1 MNRLMTRLPS
11 AAVLLGALLLS
22 TLCASPSDAQTAYKC
37 TRDGSTYY
45 SDRPCPSD
53 GKTVTAVQPT
63 QPAQPAQ
70 SGTPSRSRR
79 SGADQEV
86 LLRYLG
92 PNCRSKAN
100 NILWLQQQAVR
111 DDDNGRL
118 QQRLEQ
124 EAMDYQEY
132 CAADEQQAREKMNRK
147 SNEVRERE
155 RAQQEAERAAQ
166 QQLTLSLAQ
175 CTEMRRI
182 RDQRRSQLATLT
194 AGERGDFERFEAN
207 FASRCTNL
215 APR

>member
-1 MNRLMTRLPS
+1 MNRSTWRPLPTTT
-11 AAVLLGALLLS
+11 LLLLS
-22 TLCASPSDAQTAYKC
+22 CVMVASLWTAPAAAQTAYKC

-45 SDRPCPSD
+45 SDRPCPGD
-53 GKTVTAVQPT
+53 GKTVTTVQPT
-63 QPAQPAQ
+63 QPAQG
-70 SGTPSRSRR
+70 STPPRSRR
-79 SGADQEV
+79 GGADQQE

-92 PNCRSKAN
+92 PHCRGKAT
-100 NILWLQQQAVR
+100 NILWLQQQATR
-111 DDDNGRL
+111 ADDDSRMH
-118 QQRLEQ
+118 QRLEQ
-124 EAMDYQEY
+124 ELMDYNEN
-132 CAADEQQAREKMNRK
+132 CAADEQQALEKMSRK

-207 FASRCTNL
+207 FASRCANL
-215 APR
+215 AAR